1 MSTPTPHV
9 LHLGIAEHGKVR
21 ALKGDHTDALRHY
34 REALR
39 LAVSSKA
46 PEVFFRHY
54 TQCVMES
61 LELSGSYQ
69 EVIRFCEEAD
79 THYRS
84 LELTSGI
91 YRRDHGTILERMGVV
106 LLKAGERDRGRDVL
120 ARAVETAGKGNLP
133 LAEEVL
139 GWITRGYALEPARL
153 YRSQVRHG
161 YFIVRRDRV
170 DPARARPLPKEAGHP
185 SPVMGGV

>member
-1 MSTPTPHV
+1 MTGAAAHGV
-9 LHLGIAEHGKVR
+9 HLGIAEYGKVR
-21 ALKGDHTDALRHY
+21 ALKGDHDEALRHY

-39 LAVSSKA
+39 LAVSSRA

-61 LELSGSYQ
+61 LELSGSYR

-79 THYRS
+79 AHYQS
-84 LELTSGI
+84 LGLESAI
-91 YRRDHGTILERMGVV
+91 YRRDHGSILERLGVV
-106 LLKAGERDRGRDVL
+106 RLKAGDIDPGREAL
-120 ARAVETAGKGNLP
+120 ARAVDTTGKGVLP

-139 GWITRGYALEPARL
+139 GWLSRGYAVETARL
-153 YRSQVRHG
+153 YRSQLRHG

-170 DPARARPLPKEAGHP
+170 DPARARPLPKAVGRP
-185 SPVMGGV
+185 SPTAGPL